1 MHLTLSIAGRAGLVL
16 LLAGVP
22 ASAGQ
27 LESLPVVT
35 VLVDNAKLIRLPERT
50 ATVIV
55 GNPIIAEV
63 TPQKN
68 GVLVL
73 TGKSFGST
81 NLIALDNAGAM
92 VAETMIRVEASQDA
106 TITVQRGLDRE
117 SLSCTPNCQ
126 PAVQLGDAAK
136 YFETNSGQ
144 ADSRRKLATGG
155 SAGGVAAG
163 ER

>member
-1 MHLTLSIAGRAGLVL
+1 MRRTLSKAGRAGLIL
-16 LLAGVP
+16 LLMGAT
-22 ASAGQ
+22 AAAGQ
-27 LESLPVVT
+27 PESLPVVT
-35 VLVDNAKLIRLPERT
+35 ILVDNAKVIRLPERT
-50 ATVIV
+50 STVIV

-92 VAETMIRVEASQDA
+92 VAETMIRVEASRDS

-117 SLSCTPNCQ
+117 SFSCTPNCQ
-126 PAVQLGDAAK
+126 PAVQLGDSAK
-136 YFETNSGQ
+136 YFGDTSGQ
-144 ADSRRKLATGG
+144 ADARRKLATSG
-155 SAGGVAAG
+155 SGPMSAG

>member
-1 MHLTLSIAGRAGLVL
+1 MHRTLSNAGRAGLVL
-16 LLAGVP
+16 LLTG
-22 ASAGQ
+22 ASAAAAQ
-27 LESLPVVT
+27 PEPLPVVT
-35 VLVDNAKLIRLPERT
+35 VLVDNAKVIRLPEKT

-81 NLIALDNAGAM
+81 NLIALDTAGAM
-92 VAETMIRVEASQDA
+92 IAETMIRVEASQDS

-126 PAVQLGDAAK
+126 PAVQLGDSAK
-136 YFETNSGQ
+136 FFDTNSGQ
-144 ADSRRKLATGG
+144 ADSRRKLAIGG
-155 SAGGVAAG
+155 GAGVPQAA
-163 ER
+163 EH